1 MNLMIQLV
9 AILAL
14 IVGFGVAFVHKAR
27 RLESPGGQAPQELR
41 KRFVTLLPLV
51 VLAAAAL
58 FLIEWLLGLAL
69 PANASAFIPI
79 LFAALLLLLLTILP
93 MLLKFIQV
101 KK

>member
-1 MNLMIQLV
+1 MTLMIQLV

-14 IVGFGVAFVHKAR
+14 IVGFSVAFVYKTR
-27 RLESPGGQAPQELR
+27 YLESPEGQAPQELR

-51 VLAAAAL
+51 VLAAAVF

-79 LFAALLLLLLTILP
+79 LFAAVMILLMTILP
-93 MLLKFIQV
+93 MLLKFIKV
-101 KK
+101 RK